1 MPGEQLVARSH
12 LNMLCVPLI
21 MALHNHNHAA
31 FTMSSV
37 IETAKTVGEL
47 AKDLNE
53 ADDAIIAGEHVLR
66 YMARIVDLPEAALW
80 LGDSE
85 HKHYRP
91 FAAIHSSS
99 PPSTDSL
106 LPHEHPLP
114 TLFKR
119 MHEPIH
125 TRDSSNAQALS
136 DAGYTLGVP
145 LVSRAELIGFCM
157 FGPITNTGN
166 WDQEIAAVLAA
177 LATVACISL
186 ESHLGREKLRRSSAF
201 LRRTDRLRSLEIM
214 AGGFAHEIRNP
225 LTSIKTFV
233 QLAPER
239 QHDPLFIREFSRVAI
254 EDVHEIERLLHDI
267 LDYAKHMSPHP
278 TEEDLN
284 EVVTSCI
291 CFVSARASSRGIQ
304 LLTDLDFNLP
314 HLSLDRQQIKQALMS
329 LLLNALDATPDSG
342 GDIYVRTRLTTR
354 SEDSAWIEL
363 RVEDHGRGISREHL
377 EHIFDPFYTTKHSNS
392 ESEGSGLGLT
402 VAHQIIREHHGE
414 LTVDSRVGI
423 GSTFTVHLPTFG
435 KRCPVSA
442 PRE

>member
-1 MPGEQLVARSH
+1 
-12 LNMLCVPLI
+12 
-21 MALHNHNHAA
+21 
-31 FTMSSV
+31 
-37 IETAKTVGEL
+37 
-47 AKDLNE
+47 
-53 ADDAIIAGEHVLR
+53 
-66 YMARIVDLPEAALW
+66 
-80 LGDSE
+80 
-85 HKHYRP
+85 
-91 FAAIHSSS
+91 
-99 PPSTDSL
+99 
-106 LPHEHPLP
+106 
-114 TLFKR
+114 
-119 MHEPIH
+119 
-125 TRDSSNAQALS
+125 
-136 DAGYTLGVP
+136 
-145 LVSRAELIGFCM
+145 
-157 FGPITNTGN
+157 
-166 WDQEIAAVLAA
+166 
-177 LATVACISL
+177 
-186 ESHLGREKLRRSSAF
+186 
-201 LRRTDRLRSLEIM
+201 M

-304 LLTDLDFNLP
+304 LLMDLDSNLP

-342 GDIYVRTRLTTR
+342 GDIYVRTRLTAR